1 MLTSTVEEEVGDDS
15 LKEYNYKL
23 YLSFYV
29 VFCTV
34 YGHLVQL
41 TSTTTTTCLIV
52 KEGRN
57 TG

>member
-23 YLSFYV
+23 YHLYV

-41 TSTTTTTCLIV
+41 TSTTTTTVLL
-52 KEGRN
+52 
-57 TG
+57 